1 MDLIKDF
8 KNLGKDDVALA
19 GGKGA
24 SLGEMTQAGLPV
36 PNGFVILSNVFEKF
50 LEETDLNVE
59 IDAILHSVNLKE
71 IHTIENAS
79 EKIQSLIIGKEM
91 PSHIKN
97 DIQKYFKKLDAK
109 FVAVRSSATAEDSSS
124 AAWAGQL
131 ESFLNTTDKNLLENV
146 KNCWASLF
154 TPRAIFYRFEK
165 ELHAQKISVAV
176 VVQKMVESEKSGIAF
191 SVHPVTQ
198 DKNQI
203 IIEAGFGLGE
213 AIVSGQ
219 ITPDSYVIEK
229 QPRRIIDKNIEVQT
243 KGLYRAGDVGNE
255 WCSISKV
262 QGEKQVLSDEEIF
275 ELSEVVLKIENH
287 YHFPCDIEW
296 ALEKNKFYIVQSRPI
311 TTLNNQN
318 KEFVT
323 LLDKFMKG
331 FEKDVFYPLVP
342 VSILAAGSGGFSPN
356 FGGKVKNLNIKFLI
370 AMKEAKAFVLMSET
384 RYNMISENFFT
395 NYIKNQ
401 SLLPET
407 ISYLNEM
414 ENEINRL
421 YLDLSYKN
429 INFLKEKEIIRK
441 LKRMIDLAREY
452 NCTAW
457 FSTQFDKK
465 LVFEFINRNNLKLD
479 PKSIE
484 KIWDRAII
492 PTEDSFDKRRH
503 KVILKLLLGSEHIK
517 VIAEKMQYAYSG
529 YTKIKSIKEIE
540 SEIKKEYSKY
550 ITHDKKILK
559 ELEKEE
565 LEYKKIKKS
574 FKNWRNSL
582 SAKEKKVVD
591 YIQTIL
597 VLRDKRKDIM
607 GKGIV
612 VHFRVGERFFEDIGL
627 NTEFIYYCAYE
638 EFLKGKD
645 YLKNRKEEIS
655 NRSKGVIFLHNY
667 NGSIE
672 FEYNDFENTK
682 NKMEK
687 IYLESQEVDRK
698 LIIGQIA
705 YRGDVKGKVKII
717 LRHSEFSKF
726 KKGDILV
733 TSMTR
738 PEFVPLMKIAKA
750 IITDEGGIT
759 SHAAIISR
767 EMEIP
772 CIIGTKIATK
782 ILKDGDFVEIDSK
795 RNLVKII
802 NQKQYD

>member
-1 MDLIKDF
+1 MELIRDF

-24 SLGEMTQAGLPV
+24 SLGEMTQAGIPV
-36 PNGFVILSNVFEKF
+36 PGGFVILSKAFENF

-59 IDAILHSVNLKE
+59 IDSILHSVNHKE

-79 EKIQSLIIGKEM
+79 EKIKSLIISKEI
-91 PSHIKN
+91 PEDIKSG
-97 DIQKYFKKLDAK
+97 IQKYFKKLNAK
-109 FVAVRSSATAEDSSS
+109 FVAVRSSATVEDSSS

-131 ESFLNTTDKNLLENV
+131 ESFLNTTDENILENV

-165 ELHAQKISVAV
+165 GLHKTKISVAV
-176 VVQKMVESEKSGIAF
+176 VVQKMVDSEISGIAF
-191 SVHPVTQ
+191 SVHPITQ
-198 DKNQI
+198 DKNQLV
-203 IIEAGFGLGE
+203 IEAGFGLGE

-219 ITPDSYVIEK
+219 ITPDSYVVEK
-229 QPRRIIDKNIEVQT
+229 KSLNIFDVNISTQEH
-243 KGLYRAGDVGNE
+243 GLYRDKKGGNKWKKIPINKE
-255 WCSISKV
+255 K
-262 QGEKQVLSDEEIF
+262 KQVLTDKQILK
-275 ELSEVVLKIENH
+275 LSKIILAIEKH
-287 YHFPCDIEW
+287 YDFPCDIEW
-296 ALEKNKFYIVQSRPI
+296 AFEEGKFFIVQSRPI

-323 LLDKFMKG
+323 LLDRFMRG

-342 VSILAAGSGGFSPN
+342 VSILAAGAGGFSPN

-401 SLLPET
+401 SLLSET

-414 ENEINRL
+414 ENEMNRL

-429 INFLKEKEIIRK
+429 INLFKEKEIIRK

-465 LVFEFINRNNLKLD
+465 LVFDFINRNNLKLD
-479 PKSIE
+479 PRSIE

-492 PTEDSFDKRRH
+492 PTEDSFDKRKH
-503 KVILKLLLGSEHIK
+503 KVILKLLLESEHIG
-517 VIAEKMQYAYSG
+517 VVAEKMQYAYSG

-550 ITHDKKILK
+550 INHNKKIFK

-565 LEYKKIKKS
+565 IEFKKIKKS
-574 FKNWRNSL
+574 FKNWKNLL
-582 SAKEKKVVD
+582 SAKEKKIVD

-597 VLRDKRKDIM
+597 VLRDKRKDVI

-612 VHFRVGERFFEDIGL
+612 SNFRVGERFFKDIGL

-645 YLKNRKEEIS
+645 YFKNRKEEILS
-655 NRSKGVIFLHNY
+655 RSKGVLFLHNY

-672 FEYNDFENTK
+672 FEYDDFENTK

-687 IYLESQEVDRK
+687 IYLESQEMDRK

-705 YRGDVKGKVKII
+705 YRGNIKGKVKII
-717 LRHSEFSKF
+717 LRPSEFSKF

-738 PEFVPLMKIAKA
+738 PEFVPVMKIAKA

-802 NQKQYD
+802 NQK